1 MTVTLSLIMTS
12 PQLQYYTT
20 TQGLRIVYYPIPS
33 QVTYI
38 GYMVQTG
45 SAQDPQPYHGLAHCT
60 EHMLFKGTHRR
71 HALHLVNRV
80 EAVGA
85 DLNAFTTK
93 EDTTL
98 HISIP
103 SRYALRAVHL
113 LTDIVL
119 NSYIPAE
126 ELSKEQEVIIE
137 EIASYLD
144 APSERIYDEFEE
156 LLFGGTPLAH
166 NILASEQSVRRI
178 SSSVVRR
185 FMDQYYRPDNMVL
198 GIWGEI
204 DFAKAVEMIE
214 HLYSEP
220 RVAAGDPFKVPK
232 VKPTTTPERLIAKT
246 HHYRTNQ
253 CHCIIG
259 THAPSLHDRERYAMT
274 LFNNFVGG
282 PAISSQLNLHLREEL
297 GLVYSVEASYTP
309 YLSDGVWSVY
319 LGTGS
324 DTLQQAVETV
334 HSILDRY
341 VSSPMS
347 AEQLAISKQ
356 QIVGQLL
363 LANDQ
368 HDSELITMLKSY
380 LYFGRVSSV
389 AEVAE
394 RIQAIT
400 PEEVTET
407 VSRYLTRAQ
416 RHTLI
421 YK

>member
-1 MTVTLSLIMTS
+1 MTA
-12 PQLQYYTT
+12 PQLQYHTT
-20 TQGLRIVYYPIPS
+20 TQGLRIVYNPIPTS
-33 QVTYI
+33 VAYI

-45 SAQDPQPYHGLAHCT
+45 SAQDPPPYHGLAHYT
-60 EHMLFKGTHRR
+60 EHMLFKGTDRR

-98 HISIP
+98 HIAIP
-103 SRYALRAVHL
+103 ARHALRAIHV

-119 NSYIPAE
+119 NSYIPSE

-156 LLFGGTPLAH
+156 LLFSGTPLAH
-166 NILASEQSVRRI
+166 NILGSEQSVRRI
-178 SSSVVRR
+178 SSTVVRR

-204 DFAKAVEMIE
+204 DFPRAVEIIE
-214 HLYSEP
+214 YLCSTP
-220 RVAAGDPFKVPK
+220 RVAVGRHFKMPQ
-232 VKPTTTPERLIAKT
+232 VKPTTSSEQLIAKT

-259 THAPSLHDRERYAMT
+259 THAPSLHSRERYAMT

-297 GLVYSVEASYTP
+297 GLVYSVDANYNP
-309 YLSDGVWSVY
+309 YLNDGIWSVY
-319 LGTGS
+319 LGTGR
-324 DTLQQAVETV
+324 DTLEQAIDAV
-334 HSILDRY
+334 HQILDRY
-341 VSSPMS
+341 VTTPMT
-347 AEQLAISKQ
+347 AEQLTTSQQ
-356 QIVGQLL
+356 QIIGQLL

-368 HDSELITMLKSY
+368 HDAELLTMLKSY

-389 AEVAE
+389 EEVTD
-394 RIQAIT
+394 RIRSIT
-400 PEEVTET
+400 PEEITTT
-407 VSRYLTRAQ
+407 VSHYLSKAK